1 MGNEMSGKGLSA
13 DCDPL
18 GNTSNGVVFDV
29 SSSSTSDAGATSE
42 AIPEGIPEGIPDVIP
57 DDIPVVTPDDSPDA
71 IPVVTSA
78 GISGGTPDAGRGS
91 STINPLRHALPR
103 MYGTPRSS
111 GGIGDDGRSAAAAC
125 PEGLPARSSVAVEP
139 VMSMG
144 WMSSYS
150 MEVVPVLAGNDGEKD
165 GDGVGSIT
173 DSR

>member
-42 AIPEGIPEGIPDVIP
+42 AIPGGIP
-57 DDIPVVTPDDSPDA
+57 DDIPDA
-71 IPVVTSA
+71 IPEGIPVVTSA

>member
-29 SSSSTSDAGATSE
+29 SSSSTSDAGATSDGISDD
-42 AIPEGIPEGIPDVIP
+42 IPEGIPAVTSEDRPAGI
-57 DDIPVVTPDDSPDA
+57 PDA
-71 IPVVTSA
+71 IPDATSA